1 MCTGKKLHPLLVYPE
16 ALRLAK
22 LQRRRERK
30 MRRKRR
36 LIEAQLVEAARRDDA
51 PLVLAARAKRRA
63 EHKEQRRQ
71 ERRQARWLAEQA
83 ASRPRAEKAV
93 ERRKSKHAVAVQIA
107 ESTEVPDEATGFV
120 PTIRLRAVK
129 KDARSGK
136 AVAAK
141 MTNELINN
149 AAVGSHSDK
158 QARENG
164 KKTKTWNDINK
175 YGPGGR
181 GDMEGLRRGD
191 YGHIARVYGR
201 VRIRMANMPL
211 YTCNGRGY
219 E

>member
-1 MCTGKKLHPLLVYPE
+1 MTEAGNKTDAIE

-93 ERRKSKHAVAVQIA
+93 GRRKSKHAVAVQIA

-120 PTIRLRAVK
+120 PTIRLRATQ
-129 KDARSGK
+129 KDPVSRK
-136 AVAAK
+136 VMPAK
-141 MTNELINN
+141 LTAQLINN
-149 AAVGSHSDK
+149 AAVGSQSD
-158 QARENG
+158 REAKREG
-164 KKTKTWNDINK
+164 KKTRTWNDINK

-181 GDMEGLRRGD
+181 GDMEGLKRGD
-191 YGHIARVYGR
+191 YGDVARVYGR
-201 VRIRMANMPL
+201 VRIRMESMPL
-211 YTCNGRGY
+211 YVCNGRGY